1 MVGNSCKCYELGSKA
16 DHDGPRSVCSV
27 RSPQSAFLRNPVRVY
42 ISKNKH
48 FTGQPRKFVEKILKK
63 IMLSEAEVEKVFS
76 RHKSIHTKLIA
87 QLSPEIVEKMLFV
100 GYRMQRSW
108 GTTPFLSFPKPV
120 QMSGILRN
128 LNLTNLVKLK
138 FLI

>member
-16 DHDGPRSVCSV
+16 DHDGLRSACSV

-42 ISKNKH
+42 ISKNKY

-63 IMLSEAEVEKVFS
+63 IMLSEAEVEQVFS

-87 QLSPEIVEKMLFV
+87 QLSPEIVEKMLFE
-100 GYRMQRSW
+100 GYRMQ
-108 GTTPFLSFPKPV
+108 
-120 QMSGILRN
+120 
-128 LNLTNLVKLK
+128 
-138 FLI
+138 